1 MLKIPVR
8 RWDGES
14 RKWLDELD
22 GVVKAP
28 SKMNKTAGMQE
39 FDPKTATIC
48 VMCDK
53 IITKHQLDGG
63 RRTYW
68 NEGISN
74 GRLIKAGWIHQEC
87 LGFNSGVYEK
97 AYMP

>member
-1 MLKIPVR
+1 
-8 RWDGES
+8 
-14 RKWLDELD
+14 
-22 GVVKAP
+22 
-28 SKMNKTAGMQE
+28 
-39 FDPKTATIC
+39 
-48 VMCDK
+48 MCEK
-53 IITKHQLDGG
+53 RITKQQMDGG

>member
-1 MLKIPVR
+1 MKLPIR

-14 RKWLDELD
+14 RRWLDELD
-22 GVVKAP
+22 GVVKVPA
-28 SKMNKTAGMQE
+28 KMTRDTGNEQE
-39 FDPKTATIC
+39 DEKYATIC

-53 IITKHQLDGG
+53 RITRPQIDGG
-63 RRTYW
+63 RKAYW

-74 GRLIKAGWIHQEC
+74 GKLIKSGWIHQEC
-87 LGFNSGVYEK
+87 LSFNSGVYEK

>member
-1 MLKIPVR
+1 MKIPVR
-8 RWDGES
+8 RWEGKS

-22 GVVKAP
+22 GVIRVPA
-28 SKMNKTAGMQE
+28 KMTATSEMDQE
-39 FDPKTATIC
+39 DLKYATIC
-48 VMCDK
+48 VMCEK
-53 IITKHQLDGG
+53 RITKQQMDGG

-74 GRLIKAGWIHQEC
+74 GKLIKAGWIHQEC

>member
-1 MLKIPVR
+1 MKIPVR

-22 GVVKAP
+22 GVIKAP

-48 VMCDK
+48 VMCEK
-53 IITKHQLDGG
+53 IITKQQLDGG